1 MISEPSSTAIV
12 PDMPVASARQSSE
25 RVEGYDLARA
35 LAYFGMVFVHF
46 RICVSAKD
54 AGPTWLGSVVD
65 QLDGRAA
72 ATFVTLAGAG
82 MSLMARPSWTTG
94 DQVELTK
101 VRGKLLR
108 RAAFLFVLGLL
119 YFEIWPAD
127 ILHCYGVYLA
137 IGTLLL
143 TAKSRTL
150 WYVAVGFVIAYL
162 PLFVMFDYSEGWKW
176 STLSYR
182 GFWTPLGLLRNLFFN
197 GFNPVIPWTAFLL
210 LGIALGRLDLLDPR
224 VRRRVVS
231 AGLAAAV
238 LGEALS
244 RILLHYART
253 NLNQMMDIEDIHAIF
268 GTEPMPPLP
277 LFMIVAAG
285 VAHAVIGLSVAAA
298 ERWKGAVWLSALVR
312 TGRMALTLYVAH
324 VVIGLGTLESLGWL
338 QRGTVTFAV
347 ASAAVF
353 CLVSV
358 LFAVVWSRRFTRGPL
373 EWVMRRIAAS

>member
-1 MISEPSSTAIV
+1 MISEPRATAINAE
-12 PDMPVASARQSSE
+12 MPERKPSE

-54 AGPTWLGSVVD
+54 AGPTWLGAMVD

-72 ATFVTLAGAG
+72 ATFVTLAGVG
-82 MSLMARPSWTTG
+82 MSLMARPSITAG
-94 DQVELTK
+94 DRAELAK
-101 VRGKLLR
+101 VRLELLR

-143 TAKSRTL
+143 TADSRAL
-150 WYVAVGFVIAYL
+150 WSMAVGFVLAYL
-162 PLFVMFDYSEGWKW
+162 PLIVMFDYSEGWDW

-182 GFWTPLGLLRNLFFN
+182 GFWTPTGLLRNLFFN

-210 LGIALGRLDLLDPR
+210 LGIALGRLDLLDLR
-224 VRRRVVS
+224 VRRRVVG
-231 AGLAAAV
+231 AGLGAAI

-244 RILLHYART
+244 RILLHYVRT
-253 NLNQMMDIEDIHAIF
+253 SLDQTMDAEETQAMF

-298 ERWKGAVWLSALVR
+298 ERWKGALWLSALVR
-312 TGRMALTLYVAH
+312 TGRMAFTLYVAH
-324 VVIGLGTLESLGWL
+324 VVIGLGTLEGLGWL
-338 QRGTVTFAV
+338 QRGSVTLAV

-358 LFAVVWSRRFTRGPL
+358 IFAVVWSRHFPRGPL
-373 EWVMRRIAAS
+373 EWVMRRIAAN